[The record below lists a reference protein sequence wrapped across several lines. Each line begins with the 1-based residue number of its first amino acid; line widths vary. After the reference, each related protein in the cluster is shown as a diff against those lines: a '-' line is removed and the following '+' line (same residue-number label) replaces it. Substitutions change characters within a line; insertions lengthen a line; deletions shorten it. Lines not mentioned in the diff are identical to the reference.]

1 MIVDMQDFY
10 SAMFSTVAP
19 RRLSVIDRLEGKPAA
34 HHAQALNEVLEALK
48 SIPTTEE
55 GNALLAVDPDTKM
68 ALDLTYEITELRKD
82 ILYLTK
88 GENALLEYL
97 TEIHTCFTEQV
108 DRCTEYLTEHGM
120 RSFVS
125 DRDGTIN
132 NYCGRYL
139 TSVQSVYNAVFLTRF
154 ARTMSPRAVIL
165 TSAPLQ
171 SPGLVDINVM
181 PEGAAVL
188 AGSKGREYLNTAGT
202 RGAFPIALAQ
212 EKKIEELNTVLEHIL
227 ERPDHR
233 VFTLIGSGFQ
243 KKFGQTTVSRQD
255 INKSIPAQ
263 KSDEFLKTIRDTVQQ
278 IDPNGEYFRIEDTGL
293 DIEIMLTV
301 KSESDSESLRD
312 FDKGDGVRFLEREL
326 SLDMTRGPNLICGD
340 TPSDVPMVRASMEMT
355 PDTAAIFV
363 TRKQDLRNQ
372 VMSICA
378 GSVFVED
385 PDALVVAL
393 DRFSRT

>member
-1 MIVDMQDFY
+1 MIADIQDFY

-19 RRLSVIDRLEGKPAA
+19 RRLSVTDQLERKPSA
-34 HHAQALNEVLEALK
+34 HHAHALIEVLEALE

-55 GNALLAVDPDTKM
+55 GNALLAVDSDTKM
-68 ALDLTYEITELRKD
+68 SLDLTYEITELQKD

-97 TEIHTCFTEQV
+97 TEIHAGFSEQV
-108 DRCTEYLTEHGM
+108 NRCIEYLTEHGVH
-120 RSFVS
+120 SFVS
-125 DRDGTIN
+125 DRDGTVN

-154 ARTMSPRAVIL
+154 ARMQSPRAVIL

-188 AGSKGREYLNTAGT
+188 AGSKGREYLNTVGT
-202 RGAFPIALAQ
+202 RGAFPIARAQ
-212 EKKIEELNTVLEHIL
+212 EEKLEELNTVLEHIL

-233 VFTLIGSGFQ
+233 TFTLIGSGLQ

-255 INKSIPAQ
+255 INKSIPAH
-263 KSDEFLKTIRDTVQQ
+263 KSDGFLQIIRDTVRR
-278 IDPNGEYFRIEDTGL
+278 IDPNGEFFRIEDTGL

-301 KSESDSESLRD
+301 RSESDSGSLRD

-355 PDTAAIFV
+355 DNTAAIFV
-363 TRKQDLRNQ
+363 TRKRDLREQ
-372 VMSICA
+372 VQSICA